1 MDNFAF
7 LTLKSVVKTGSEIAH
22 SNAIRCP
29 FVMVALCIHVRPRPH
44 YAGGIWK
51 RRFHSE
57 NASDVSVYF
66 TPEGFKNATITGH
79 FGFLFEENLVR
90 EITWLSR
97 CHHFRKAPFSKCFP
111 STRKRKAGV
120 FKFLRFEERFPKAP
134 FSVWISVDGRPNRRN
149 KAPFSNPSGV
159 VWMLP
164 SIWFISVELT
174 FQTSVRLSFYCKH
187 IGHSSLM
194 SSHCVNEDCILFCFI
209 SL

>member
-97 CHHFRKAPFSKCFP
+97 CHHFRKAPFSKCFHP
-111 STRKRKAGV
+111 HVNEKPV
-120 FKFLRFEERFPKAP
+120 FSNSSGLKSVFQKLRFRSGLVWTEGLTGEIKLRFQIPPA
-134 FSVWISVDGRPNRRN
+134 
-149 KAPFSNPSGV
+149 
-159 VWMLP
+159 
-164 SIWFISVELT
+164 
-174 FQTSVRLSFYCKH
+174 
-187 IGHSSLM
+187 
-194 SSHCVNEDCILFCFI
+194 
-209 SL
+209 